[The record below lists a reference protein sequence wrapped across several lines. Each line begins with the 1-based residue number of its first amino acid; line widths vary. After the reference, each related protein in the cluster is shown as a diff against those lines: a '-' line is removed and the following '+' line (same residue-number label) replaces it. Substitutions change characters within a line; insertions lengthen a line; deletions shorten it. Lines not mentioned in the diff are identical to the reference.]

1 MQEKVINNLL
11 FKFQLVITWIKVP
24 DARSVF

>member
-11 FKFQLVITWIKVP
+11 FKFQLVIDWVKVP
-24 DARSVF
+24 DGRSVF

>member
-11 FKFQLVITWIKVP
+11 FKFQLVITWVKIP
-24 DARSVF
+24 DGRPVL